1 MPKRSLQTTVLDGNL
16 ENISPCHRDNVHKAY
31 SSSDYEDTIPVPIQ
45 IFLWRQSSPFLKQK
59 FGNLTEAS
67 AIIFDRVLV
76 QNILHGLSPCLTD
89 AISSIPRWL
98 LMKAAFPHVIHA
110 CSSVIEHNLCS
121 GQQQQQSFL
130 PTHSSLLGPS
140 SLSYS
145 STFSTQLQIPS
156 NHPLPISLTPAMNST
171 ECQLNQSYFS
181 HRLSTTSNHVLNP
194 TEIRLFHTLHYLI
207 LHSNETSDQ
216 PLSLNTIQLFIY
228 LFIPYIHTYLRN
240 NEKEFLSNSDLS
252 QGMRLIWQPLF
263 EYHQPDVRIFNALVK
278 PIVLTNNQQK
288 QRFSIDNNNR
298 HHCLSGVIQSSIQR
312 SLSEKQHLSGLTK
325 HLSLNAPANYNET
338 SNISC
343 FQLEIKPE
351 GKQKLS
357 TSMLTDSNATTTYNS
372 IADLSVYGMTNNDRQ
387 NRAPLVNMNSI
398 CSASNLSRLTLSP
411 QTPG

>member
-1 MPKRSLQTTVLDGNL
+1 MPKRSIQTTVLDGNF
-16 ENISPCHRDNVHKAY
+16 ENISTCHRDNMHKSY
-31 SSSDYEDTIPVPIQ
+31 LSSDYEDTIPVPIQ

-110 CSSVIEHNLCS
+110 CSSVIEHNLGS
-121 GQQQQQSFL
+121 VQMQQQ
-130 PTHSSLLGPS
+130 PYPPIHSSLVVAPS
-140 SLSYS
+140 QSHS

-156 NHPLPISLTPAMNST
+156 NHPLSISLNPTMNST
-171 ECQLNQSYFS
+171 EYQRNQSYLT
-181 HRLSTTSNHVLNP
+181 HRSSTITNHLLDS

-207 LHSNETSDQ
+207 LHSNETNDQ

-263 EYHQPDVRIFNALVK
+263 EYHRPNVRIFNAFVK
-278 PIVLTNNQQK
+278 PIVLTNNYQES
-288 QRFSIDNNNR
+288 RVSIDNNNQ
-298 HHCLSGVIQSSIQR
+298 HHCLPVLIQSPIQR
-312 SLSEKQHLSGLTK
+312 SSSEKQHLSGLK
-325 HLSLNAPANYNET
+325 KQLSLNVPINSNET
-338 SNISC
+338 TNTNC
-343 FQLEIKPE
+343 FQLEIKTE
-351 GKQKLS
+351 EKQKS
-357 TSMLTDSNATTTYNS
+357 HTSILTDSNATTTYNS
-372 IADLSVYGMTNNDRQ
+372 IADLSVYEVTDNDRQ
-387 NRAPLVNMNSI
+387 KQAPLVNMNSI
-398 CSASNLSRLTLSP
+398 CSASNLSRVTLSL
-411 QTPG
+411 QSPG